1 MGSRC
6 ETGPLGPWWWPYI
19 EISGLLVRAEPTHAK
34 RALLASSIVLQFL
47 SQCKSRLT
55 RPWIRFVLR
64 YSDAKDPFWIVSYIF
79 LMRVLV
85 KFPLQPKWLLRF
97 LGQKWNTIH
106 QHLVHFETGKLSKEK
121 VHFAGRKNNFFP
133 CRVVPLKTIF
143 PSQTKERK
151 LGGKAV
157 LLKSRWL
164 GFFCQQRGMHILGK
178 KASSLFR
185 SPLIKW

>member
-1 MGSRC
+1 M
-6 ETGPLGPWWWPYI
+6 T
-19 EISGLLVRAEPTHAK
+19 ISCK
-34 RALLASSIVLQFL
+34 ALFLKTMSCIFSDTFTEHYCIVLQFL

-85 KFPLQPKWLLRF
+85 KFPLQPRWLLRF